1 MLQVI
6 IVSNQIQMTSLKLIN
21 QTKKTFEII
30 TFGQYNF
37 ATLKNIKTYYFDL
50 KRIGLPITIVR
61 LKLTAILLCQFKK
74 EIKKEIYYEYVK
86 YVCTFETV
94 FFYS

>member
-37 ATLKNIKTYYFDL
+37 ATLKNSKTYYFDL
-50 KRIGLPITIVR
+50 KRIGLPITIMR
-61 LKLTAILLCQFKK
+61 LKLTAILLCQLKK

-86 YVCTFETV
+86 YACIFETV